1 MCTDARKRKR
11 TQSTERREHRGSR
24 NWEGK
29 KRVGRRCNEILAN
42 AFVFATWLHS
52 DVTMEVIGILQM
64 SQCNNSV
71 CAYTLLHICVYNSE
85 IQVVRCCVLFA
96 A

>member
-11 TQSTERREHRGSR
+11 TQNTERREDRGSR

-29 KRVGRRCNEILAN
+29 KRIGRRRNEILAN

-52 DVTMEVIGILQM
+52 DVTMEVIGIPRM
-64 SQCNNSV
+64 SQCKNSV
-71 CAYTLLHICVYNSE
+71 CAYTHYYMCMCICIIVKY
-85 IQVVRCCVLFA
+85 R
-96 A
+96 